1 MCDYTCHK
9 FASNVIEKCILNAS
23 FDQLEQIVT
32 EIKEDEKLEKMV
44 GDKFGNFVVQKC
56 LDNISKFMNQGKQG
70 AEDLLQIFI
79 KEIIS
84 KITRTSQ
91 FNTMQ

>member
-23 FDQLEQIVT
+23 FDQLELIVT

-44 GDKFGNFVVQKC
+44 GDKFGNFVV
-56 LDNISKFMNQGKQG
+56 
-70 AEDLLQIFI
+70 
-79 KEIIS
+79 
-84 KITRTSQ
+84 
-91 FNTMQ
+91 

>member
-1 MCDYTCHK
+1 M
-9 FASNVIEKCILNAS
+9 IEKCILNSS

-56 LDNISKFMNQGKQG
+56 LDNMSKFMNQG
-70 AEDLLQIFI
+70 
-79 KEIIS
+79 
-84 KITRTSQ
+84 
-91 FNTMQ
+91 